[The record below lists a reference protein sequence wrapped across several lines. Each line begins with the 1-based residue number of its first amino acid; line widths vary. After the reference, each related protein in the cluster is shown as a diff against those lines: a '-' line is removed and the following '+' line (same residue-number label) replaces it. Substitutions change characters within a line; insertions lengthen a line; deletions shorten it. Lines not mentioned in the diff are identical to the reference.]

1 MSADE
6 ARRVAADTVNG
17 TAVAHM
23 YWSLAL
29 PEGSDLWHDP
39 VSLATDSDG
48 GTACR
53 CRTAGATDAAE
64 RTNGWRDWRPH
75 QGYRRPRPSNL
86 KVVTGTAP
94 AERAD
99 PPEGQRA
106 EGSDSEREAITNLKL
121 MSVPPTRGAALTG
134 GPRARRRGRTHHHDS
149 GSRGA
154 TGRRLGSHRL
164 IGGSTDRTQAI
175 GKANSGDGGQG
186 REPGRPT

>member
-134 GPRARRRGRTHHHDS
+134 GPRARRAARQDAPSRLRQQGSNGPATRIASTHRRIDGPDS
-149 GSRGA
+149 GDRESK
-154 TGRRLGSHRL
+154 LG
-164 IGGSTDRTQAI
+164 
-175 GKANSGDGGQG
+175 
-186 REPGRPT
+186 